1 MKDIDLILKKQKDFF
16 NSNAT
21 KDLSF
26 RINALNKLKKIII
39 KYEKPL
45 LEALYKD
52 LGKSEFEG
60 YSTEVGIV
68 LSEITHTLKYINK
81 WAKPKKVPT
90 QLTNFKS
97 RSYIYP
103 EPYGNILIMSPWNY
117 PFQLSIAPLI
127 GAISG
132 GNTAIIKPSRFSKY
146 TTSLMCE
153 MLNDNFPQEFIYVID
168 GHETSSQE
176 ILERKFDYI
185 FYTGS
190 IPIGKIVMA
199 KAAES
204 LTPITLELG
213 GKSPCI
219 VDKEGDIDLFAK
231 RIIWGKFLNAGQ
243 TCVAPDYVYVHKDVK
258 DNLINRMIKYIDE
271 FYGKN
276 TSTNKEYPKIINE
289 KQFNR
294 LIKLLE
300 KNKVIYGGNYNIEK
314 LHIDPTI
321 MDEVTWEDPVMDD
334 EIFGP
339 ILPIMT
345 YNNLDKVIE
354 EIKEKPR
361 PLALYVFSSNKSI
374 TDKIIGS
381 ISFGGGCINDTIM
394 HLSSPY
400 MPFGGVGYSGM
411 GGYHG
416 KYSFDTFT
424 HYKSILNKSIKF
436 DLPIRYAPFEG
447 KLSLVKKFLK

>member
-1 MKDIDLILKKQKDFF
+1 MMDIDLILKSQKDFF

-39 KYEKPL
+39 EYEEPL

-68 LSEITHTLKYINK
+68 LSEITHTLKHINK

-132 GNTAIIKPSRFSKY
+132 GNTAIIKPSRFSEH

-190 IPIGKIVMA
+190 IPIGKIVMT

-258 DNLINRMIKYIDE
+258 DNLISRMIKYIDE

-345 YNNLDKVIE
+345 YDNLDKVIE
-354 EIKEKPR
+354 EIKERPR
-361 PLALYVFSSNKSI
+361 PLALYVFSSNKSMV
-374 TDKIIGS
+374 DKIIGS